1 MPSERRAASHRW
13 SRCYLEAPSRR
24 PLSAITQAPALIA
37 GTSVDWDFEAPPWAV
52 SGCARCASK
61 TGDGRATSGC
71 LREGYPTVRVV
82 GEAIADVEQQYEV
95 GMRAHAANAG
105 VQEGRSKALAIICFG
120 EDAAAKARKQA
131 AADGGAIAAV
141 VGGMRAHAVNARVQ
155 DSGSKALAN
164 ICFGEDAAGK
174 ARKQAAVDANAIAA
188 VVGGM

>member
-1 MPSERRAASHRW
+1 MRFYEDAIREAGGIPPLVALLAGGPESEAAISDH
-13 SRCYLEAPSRR
+13 
-24 PLSAITQAPALIA
+24 A
-37 GTSVDWDFEAPPWAV
+37 GTSVEWDFEAPPWAC
-52 SGCARCASK
+52 SCARCASK

-105 VQEGRSKALAIICFG
+105 VQEGGSKALAIICFG

-141 VGGMRAHAVNARVQ
+141 VGGM
-155 DSGSKALAN
+155 
-164 ICFGEDAAGK
+164 
-174 ARKQAAVDANAIAA
+174 
-188 VVGGM
+188 

>member
-1 MPSERRAASHRW
+1 M
-13 SRCYLEAPSRR
+13 
-24 PLSAITQAPALIA
+24 LIA

-52 SGCARCASK
+52 IGCARCASK

-105 VQEGRSKALAIICFG
+105 VQEGGSKALAIICFG

-131 AADGGAIAAV
+131 AADGGAISAV